1 MSLSAP
7 FIRRPVGTTLLAVGL
22 VLAGLA
28 AYSRLPVAS
37 LPNVEFPAIFITAS
51 RPGADPSIMAATV
64 AAPLERALGA
74 ISGITEMTSASSL
87 GNSRIAVQ
95 FDLDRNIDDAARDVQ
110 AALNAAQA
118 DLPSDIP
125 NLPTFRK
132 INPASAP
139 VLTLALTSDSL
150 KKAQIY
156 DAADSVLVQ
165 RLSQV
170 AGVGEV
176 NVSGAEQPAVRVR
189 LDPDRLAAMNL
200 SLDDVRTAIES
211 ANVLGPAGAISG
223 DRRDVAIALDGELG
237 SEPEDYKDVVVRV
250 ANGVTVRLGDVAEIE
265 AASRNSRTS
274 GYFNGKPA
282 VLVNVTKQPAAN
294 VIDTVDG
301 VKALLPE
308 ISRWIPAGIDVTV
321 LSDRTTTIRASVH
334 DMQVTLLISV
344 ILVMLVVFA
353 FLQRLAPTFAA
364 GVTVPLALA
373 GSFAGM
379 WAFGFS
385 VDNLSLMALA
395 VAVGFVVDDAI
406 VMIENAYR
414 NLEKGMAPMEAAL
427 AGAKEIAFTVV
438 AISVSLIA
446 AFIPLLFLGGL
457 AGRLFYEFSMTLVF
471 AIVVSTV
478 VSLTVT
484 PMICGQLLKPEKHG
498 EDRRR
503 RLWFR
508 RGGTAPSTSP
518 RRGEVDAAQAATGEG
533 EQGFP
538 ERADPPHPALR
549 ADLSPQGRG
558 ERRRGLIDRVADGY
572 GRSLALAMRVP
583 WLMALLMIGAGVWS
597 VQLYISTP
605 KGFFPSDDTSSI
617 NAFTEASPDV
627 SFEAMQALQNRAAA
641 IIAADPAVE
650 FVAPS
655 LGSGRNV
662 SNQGRIQIA
671 LKEEAGRPTAQAV
684 IERLRKP
691 LSEIAGIRV
700 FLMAQQ
706 EIRAGAREGRS
717 QYQFTLWSRDLD
729 ALEAAAPRVVERL
742 SRLPQLRD
750 VATDREANGID
761 LKVMIDRDAASRLG
775 VEISAIDGALNTAF
789 SQRQISVIYGRRNQ
803 YRVIVEA
810 DPKRAGD
817 SADVL
822 KLFVPARDGRQVPLS
837 AVATMTREPSPLV
850 VNHQGQYPSIT
861 ITYDV
866 APGTAPGEAT
876 ALVTQ
881 TVAELRLPD
890 GVNSEFAGDAAEL
903 ARAAGSQGT
912 TILAALLV
920 IYLVLGVLYESYIH
934 PLTILSTLPPAGL
947 GALLALNAVGDELTV
962 IALIGVILL
971 IGLVKKNGIILVDF
985 ALEAERTRGLS
996 AREAIVEAARVRFRP
1011 ILMTTFAALLGALP
1025 LAFGEGPGAELRRPL
1040 GITIVGGLI
1049 VSQALTLYTTP
1060 AIYLLL
1066 DRLRRKRRR
1075 EKPAAL
1081 QPAE

>member
-7 FIRRPVGTTLLAVGL
+7 FIRRPVGTTLLAIGL
-22 VLAGLA
+22 VLVGFA
-28 AYSRLPVAS
+28 AYMRLPVAS

-51 RPGADPSIMAATV
+51 RPGADPSIMASTV

-74 ISGITEMTSASSL
+74 ISGVTELTSASSL
-87 GNSRIAVQ
+87 GSTRIAVQ
-95 FDLDRNIDDAARDVQ
+95 FDLNRNIDDAARDVQ

-150 KKAQIY
+150 RKAQIY

-189 LDPDRLAAMNL
+189 LDPDRLAAMNM
-200 SLDDVRTAIES
+200 SLDDVRSAIES
-211 ANVLGPAGAISG
+211 ANVLGPAGSISG

-237 SEPEDYKDVVVRV
+237 SDPENYKNVVVRA
-250 ANGVTVRLGDVAEIE
+250 ANGVTVRLGDVADIA

-294 VIDTVDG
+294 VLETVDG

-308 ISRWIPAGIDVTV
+308 ISRWIPSGIDVTV

-344 ILVMLVVFA
+344 ALVMLVVFA

-379 WAFGFS
+379 WTLGFS
-385 VDNLSLMALA
+385 IDNLSLMALA

-414 NLEKGMAPMEAAL
+414 NLERGMAPMEAAL
-427 AGAKEIAFTVV
+427 AGAREIAFTVV

-457 AGRLFYEFSMTLVF
+457 AGRLFFEFSMTLVF

-484 PMICGQLLKPEKHG
+484 PMICGQLLKPERKPSPLPPVG
-498 EDRRR
+498 RGRGWG
-503 RLWFR
+503 WFR
-508 RGGTAPSTSP
+508 RDRLAAGSSAINDSALSGTTPLPT
-518 RRGEVDAAQAATGEG
+518 
-533 EQGFP
+533 
-538 ERADPPHPALR
+538 PP
-549 ADLSPQGRG
+549 PQGGREKRG
-558 ERRRGLIDRVADGY
+558 VIDRIADGY
-572 GRSLALAMRVP
+572 ARSLALAMRFP
-583 WLMALLMIGAGVWS
+583 WLMAMLMIGAAVWS

-605 KGFFPSDDTSSI
+605 KGFFPSDDTGSI

-655 LGSGRNV
+655 LGGGRGV

-671 LKEEAGRPTAQAV
+671 LKDEADRPSAQAV
-684 IERLRKP
+684 VERLRKP
-691 LSEIAGIRV
+691 LAEIAGIRV
-700 FLMAQQ
+700 FLMPQQ

-717 QYQFTLWSRDLD
+717 QYQFTLWSRDLE
-729 ALEAAAPRVVERL
+729 ALQTAAPRVVERL
-742 SRLPQLRD
+742 SRLPGLRD

-761 LKVMIDRDAASRLG
+761 LKIQIDRDAASRLG

-789 SQRQISVIYGRRNQ
+789 AQRQISVIYGRRNQ
-803 YRVIVEA
+803 YRVIIEA

-817 SADVL
+817 TADVL
-822 KLFVPARDGRQVPLS
+822 KLFVPARDGRQAPLS
-837 AVATMTREPSPLV
+837 AVASMTREPSPLV

-876 ALVTQ
+876 ALVSQ

-947 GALLALNAVGDELTV
+947 GALLALNAAGDELTV

-985 ALEAERTRGLS
+985 ALEAERTRGL
-996 AREAIVEAARVRFRP
+996 APREAIVEAARVRFRP

-1066 DRLRRKRRR
+1066 DRLRRRRR

-1081 QPAE
+1081 QPAK

>member
-7 FIRRPVGTTLLAVGL
+7 FIRRPIGTTLLAIGL
-22 VLAGLA
+22 VLVGFA
-28 AYSRLPVAS
+28 AYVRLPVAS
-37 LPNVEFPAIFITAS
+37 MPNVEFPAIFVQAS
-51 RPGADPSIMAATV
+51 RPGASPEVMAATV
-64 AAPLERALGA
+64 AAPLERTLGA
-74 ISGITEMTSASSL
+74 IAGVTELTSASSL
-87 GNSRIAVQ
+87 GATRIAVQ
-95 FDLDRNIDDAARDVQ
+95 FDLGRNIDDAARDVQ

-132 INPASAP
+132 INPASFP
-139 VLTLALTSDSL
+139 VMVLALTSDSL
-150 KKAQIY
+150 PNTRIY

-176 NVSGAEQPAVRVR
+176 NVAGAEQPAVRVR
-189 LDPDRLAAMNL
+189 LDTARLAAMGL
-200 SLDDVRTAIES
+200 SIDDVRLAIAD
-211 ANVLGPAGAISG
+211 ANVLAPAGAVSAG
-223 DRRDVAIALDGELG
+223 DRRLAIALDSELG
-237 SEPEDYKDVVVRV
+237 SDPERYKDIVVR
-250 ANGVTVRLGDVAEIE
+250 ATNGVTVRLGDVAEL
-265 AASRNSRTS
+265 APGSRNARTA
-274 GYFNGKPA
+274 GWFNGEPA
-282 VLVNVTKQPAAN
+282 VLVNITKQPAAN
-294 VIDTVDG
+294 VLDTVDG

-321 LSDRTTTIRASVH
+321 LVDRTTTIRASVA
-334 DMQVTLLISV
+334 DMQVTLLIS
-344 ILVMLVVFA
+344 IALVMAVVFA
-353 FLQRLAPTFAA
+353 FLKRLAPTFAA

-379 WAFGFS
+379 WALGFS

-427 AGAKEIAFTVV
+427 AGAREIAFTVV
-438 AISVSLIA
+438 VISVSLIA
-446 AFIPLLFLGGL
+446 AFIPLLFMGGL

-471 AIVVSTV
+471 AIAVSTV

-484 PMICGQLLKPEKHG
+484 PMICGQLLKPE
-498 EDRRR
+498 RR
-503 RLWFR
+503 
-508 RGGTAPSTSP
+508 
-518 RRGEVDAAQAATGEG
+518 
-533 EQGFP
+533 
-538 ERADPPHPALR
+538 
-549 ADLSPQGRG
+549 
-558 ERRRGLIDRVADGY
+558 ERRRGLVDRIADGY
-572 GRSLALAMRVP
+572 ARSLALAMRVP
-583 WLMALLMIGAGVWS
+583 WLMAALMIGAAVWS
-597 VQLYISTP
+597 VQLYIAIP
-605 KGFFPSDDTSSI
+605 KGFFPRDDVGVL
-617 NAFTEASPDV
+617 NAFTEAAPDV
-627 SFEAMQALQNRAAA
+627 SFAAMSELMEKAAA
-641 IIAADPAVE
+641 IIAADPAVQA
-650 FVAPS
+650 VAPS
-655 LGSGRNV
+655 IGGGRGV

-671 LKEEAGRPTAQAV
+671 LKDGDRPGADAV
-684 IERLRKP
+684 VERLRRP
-691 LSEIAGIRV
+691 LAQIAGLRV
-700 FLMAQQ
+700 FLQPQQ

-717 QYQFTLWSRDLD
+717 QFRFTLWSRDLNL
-729 ALEAAAPRVVERL
+729 LEDAAPKVVERL
-742 SRLPQLRD
+742 SKTPNLRD
-750 VATDREANGID
+750 VATDRDANGIELQLD
-761 LKVMIDRDAASRLG
+761 IDREAASRLG
-775 VEISAIDGALNTAF
+775 VTIEAINAALNTAF

-803 YRVIVEA
+803 YRVVIEA
-810 DPKRAGD
+810 DPGSARD
-817 SADVL
+817 SEDVL
-822 KLFVPARDGRQVPLS
+822 KLHVPAGDGREIPLS
-837 AVATMTREPSPLV
+837 AVATMKRGVAPLV

-866 APGTAPGEAT
+866 APGASAGEAT
-876 ALVTQ
+876 EVVQ
-881 TVAELRLPD
+881 RTVAEMRLPD

-903 ARAAGSQGT
+903 IQAAGSQGM

-985 ALEAERTRGLS
+985 ALEAERSRGAS
-996 AREAIVEAARVRFRP
+996 SRDAIIEAARVRFRP

-1066 DRLRRKRRR
+1066 DRLRRRR
-1075 EKPAAL
+1075 KGAHAL